1 MNTPLKDQVVL
12 VSGAAGG
19 LGEATAKALAAAGA
33 TVVLLGKTI
42 ARLERVYDD
51 IMAAGHP
58 EPAIYPMN
66 LMGATEA
73 DYLRLAEVLHQELG
87 SLNGLIHTAAELDH
101 LAPLEQISAET
112 WERSLRVNLTAP
124 FLLTRSLLPLLTGCQ
139 ATVVFTTDSSART
152 GLAYWGAYGI
162 SKTAVERLAHL
173 LSHEH
178 EGKLRV
184 HVFEP
189 GVMASPLRRRAF
201 PGEAIDLLS
210 SPGEAAARLVA
221 LFRQE

>member
-1 MNTPLKDQVVL
+1 MNAPLKDQVVL

-19 LGEATAKALAAAGA
+19 LGGATAKALAAAGA

-42 ARLERVYDD
+42 AGLERVYDD
-51 IMAAGHP
+51 IMSAGHP

-66 LMGATEA
+66 LMGATET

-87 SLNGLIHTAAELDH
+87 GLNGLIHTAAELDH

-124 FLLTRSLLPLLTGCQ
+124 FLLTRSLLPLLTDCQ
-139 ATVVFTTDSSART
+139 ATVVFTTDSSARS

-162 SKTAVERLAHL
+162 SKTAIERLAHL

-201 PGEAIDLLS
+201 PGEAINLLS